1 MRGAAGDGRPAPGR
15 RVTGWVPVL
24 CSLAAFL
31 LAGACLGPGLPDPR
45 EMTFPEL
52 RISPPLP
59 ERVVWE
65 NGTVM
70 HLLPDREV
78 PLVDVQILIRTGAV
92 LEPEDKV
99 GLAGLTG
106 RVLRTGGS
114 LRRSGPSLSET
125 LEGMGA
131 VLETSIG
138 WESGR
143 ASLSVLSGDVE
154 EGIELLAELL
164 RYPRFEAEEVERAK
178 NRKVESI
185 RRRSDDPDTVAFL
198 EFRKAVYGDDPRG
211 RKATVEGVASIA
223 REDLVAFHRR
233 YFHPDRIIVGVS
245 GDFETEEFI
254 ALWDRYF
261 GDWSP
266 VGRPAEPFPV
276 PRLSP
281 PPVVR
286 MVRKGFPQSTIL
298 LGHLAPS
305 SHSPDFFAFTLLNY
319 VLGGAGFN
327 SRLMGEIRSNRGLA
341 YSVGS
346 WYRGD
351 VGYGVFI
358 AYCKA
363 GPENT
368 VAAAR
373 LMREIIE
380 EMREKGVTAEELR
393 WAKDAIVNKLVF
405 AIDSTAEVVSRK
417 ISYEYDGL
425 PADFLET
432 YPERIG
438 AVGREEVLR
447 LARQVLRPLQ
457 APMVVVGGGPNL
469 GEDLAE
475 FGTVVEVPLEDP
487 LPAGEAG
494 P

>member
-1 MRGAAGDGRPAPGR
+1 MRGVFRDGRPAAGR
-15 RVTGWVPVL
+15 PVTGRVTVL
-24 CSLAAFL
+24 GLLAALL

-45 EMTFPEL
+45 EMAFPAL

-59 ERVVWE
+59 ERVVRE

-78 PLVDVQILIRTGAV
+78 PLVDVQIMIRAGSV
-92 LEPEDKV
+92 MDPQDKV

-114 LRRSGPSLSET
+114 RRHSGSSLSET

-154 EGIELLAELL
+154 KGIELLAELL
-164 RYPRFEAEEVERAK
+164 RYPSFEAGEVERAK
-178 NRKVESI
+178 NIKIESI
-185 RRRSDDPDTVAFL
+185 RRRGDDPDTIAFL
-198 EFRKAVYGDDPRG
+198 EFRSAVYGDDPRG
-211 RKATVEGVASIA
+211 RKSTVEGVSSIA
-223 REDLVAFHRR
+223 RDDLVAFHHR
-233 YFHPDRIIVGVS
+233 YFHPDRLIVGVS

-254 ALWDRYF
+254 ALWDSHF
-261 GDWSP
+261 GDWQT
-266 VGRPAEPFPV
+266 VGRPADTFPV

-281 PPVVR
+281 PPAVR
-286 MVRKGFPQSTIL
+286 LVRKGFPQSTIL

-305 SHSPDFFAFTLLNY
+305 VDSPDFFAFTLLNY

-351 VGYGVFI
+351 VGYGVFM
-358 AYCKA
+358 AHCKT

-368 VAAAR
+368 AAAVR
-373 LMREIIE
+373 LMREIIAD
-380 EMREKGVTAEELR
+380 MREKGVTAEELR

-425 PADFLET
+425 PSNFLET
-432 YPERIG
+432 YPERIE
-438 AVGREEVLR
+438 AVGREEILR
-447 LARQVLRPLQ
+447 LAQRVLRPRQ
-457 APMVVVGGGPNL
+457 ASMVVVGDGPNL
-469 GEDLAE
+469 AEDLAE

-487 LPAGEAG
+487 VPAGEAG

>member
-1 MRGAAGDGRPAPGR
+1 VKGIVRRGR
-15 RVTGWVPVL
+15 RFAGRLVSGPVPVL
-24 CSLAAFL
+24 GLLAAFL

-45 EMTFPEL
+45 EMTFPAL
-52 RISPPLP
+52 RISPPSP
-59 ERVVWE
+59 ERVVRE
-65 NGTVM
+65 NGTVI

-78 PLVDVQILIRTGAV
+78 PLVDVQVLIRAGSV
-92 LEPEDKV
+92 MDPPEKV

-114 LRRSGPSLSET
+114 RRHSGSALSEK

-164 RYPRFEAEEVERAK
+164 RYPRFEDEEVEKAK
-178 NRKVESI
+178 NRKIESI
-185 RRRSDDPDTVAFL
+185 RRRNDDPDTAASLAF
-198 EFRKAVYGDDPRG
+198 RAAVYGDDPRG
-211 RKATVEGVASIA
+211 RKSTVEGVSSIA
-223 REDLVAFHRR
+223 RDDLAAFYRR
-233 YFHPDRIIVGVS
+233 FFYPDRLIVGVS
-245 GDFETEEFI
+245 GDFEADEFI
-254 ALWDRYF
+254 SLWDRHF
-261 GDWSP
+261 GDWAP
-266 VGRPAEPFPV
+266 IGRPADPFPV

-286 MVRKGFPQSTIL
+286 LLRKDFPQSTIL
-298 LGHLAPS
+298 LGHLAPPV
-305 SHSPDFFAFTLLNY
+305 HSPDFFAFTLLNY

-346 WYRGD
+346 MYRGD
-351 VGYGVFI
+351 VGYGVFV
-358 AYCKA
+358 AHCRT

-368 VAAAR
+368 AEAAR

-380 EMREKGVTAEELR
+380 EVREDGVTAEELR

-432 YPERIG
+432 YPDRIE
-438 AVGREEVLR
+438 AVDREEILR
-447 LARQVLRPLQ
+447 LARKVLRPLQ
-457 APMVVVGGGPNL
+457 APMVVVGGGRDL
-469 GEDLAE
+469 GEELAE

-487 LPAGEAG
+487 VPAKR
-494 P
+494 